1 MALGLLL
8 IAFVGV
14 SVISIIGLALLYL
27 LKKERAKAGV
37 FYFLSIWG
45 MAVAVISAMS
55 TPSNR
60 MSQQLIAWGFG
71 ILSAA
76 GLMVHLKGSSAS
88 SRMTAYVLVTVSVI
102 GGVLKMFIF

>member
-1 MALGLLL
+1 MALGLLV
-8 IAFVGV
+8 ISFVGI

-27 LKKERAKAGV
+27 LKNERAKAGV

-55 TPSNR
+55 TPSNL

-71 ILSAA
+71 ILGAA
-76 GLMVHLKGSSAS
+76 GLMVHLKGSSNS